1 MVKWWKALLF
11 IIYTL
16 YIYIVVAVGYK
27 DIH

>member
-1 MVKWWKALLF
+1 MVKWWKVLLF

-16 YIYIVVAVGYK
+16 YIYIVVAFGYK